1 MAIACNDTLSLRVQQ
16 SREDKLPGRGQ
27 MRGHGRRHCNER
39 CGKNISHNQV
49 KRPGSTRRRMGKSVA
64 PYRPDMRGQ
73 GIDFEIL
80 PRHPHRV
87 GVIVAGKNMSA
98 PRLGKRNCEYAGA
111 RADIGDLG
119 RAAFFQYMRQQVQTP
134 LGCLL
139 YTSPSPRDPE

>member
-1 MAIACNDTLSLRVQQ
+1 
-16 SREDKLPGRGQ
+16 
-27 MRGHGRRHCNER
+27 
-39 CGKNISHNQV
+39 
-49 KRPGSTRRRMGKSVA
+49 MGKSVA

-119 RAAFFQYMRQQVQTP
+119 RAAFFQHMRQQVQTP
-134 LGCLL
+134 LGCLMMAR
-139 YTSPSPRDPE
+139 TEGKPGIHFNMVARAPRMWPVVMPEQKKRRHLHGRQILLAS